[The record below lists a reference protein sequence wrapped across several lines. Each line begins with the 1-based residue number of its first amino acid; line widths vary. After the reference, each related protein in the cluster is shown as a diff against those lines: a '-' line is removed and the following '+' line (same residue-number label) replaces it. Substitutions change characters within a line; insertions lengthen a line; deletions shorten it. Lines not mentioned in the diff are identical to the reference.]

1 LAGRRLKAARLLA
14 GGVSLRVV
22 AHETGLA
29 FPHLAAVERG
39 EHPLTSTDVV
49 ALGELLHVPP
59 TWLRDGWSQ

>member
-1 LAGRRLKAARLLA
+1 LLA

-22 AHETGLA
+22 ARETGLA

-49 ALGELLHVPP
+49 ALGELLGVPP
-59 TWLRDGWSQ
+59 AWLARGWSE